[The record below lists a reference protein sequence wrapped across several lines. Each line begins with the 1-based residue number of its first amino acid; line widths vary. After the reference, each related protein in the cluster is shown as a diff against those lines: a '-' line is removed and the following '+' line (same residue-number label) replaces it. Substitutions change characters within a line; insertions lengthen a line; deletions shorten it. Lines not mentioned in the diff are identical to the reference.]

1 MVSTNRWRGMRPL
14 LMVLLSALL
23 LSLGWWGVSGGFMLG
38 ALVPLLVLSEG
49 YSDSRGD
56 WWRMCGWAAL
66 TFLLW
71 NFATIWWVW
80 NAAPIGVFTA
90 SIVGSFYNLC
100 GVMAYHYTSKRAPRA
115 LAYTLLVSIWLATE
129 WAYNS
134 AEVMTFPWLL
144 LGHGFSTDIMAVQW
158 YEYTG
163 IFGGSLW
170 VLCSNVAIFEALRS
184 RLRSRAVVAAVVI
197 VVPVVVSLSLYCG
210 YEPSRRTAQVA
221 VVQPNVP
228 CYESERLEAGMM
240 DPSATL
246 VSLIDEVPAETQFVL
261 LPESSLAY
269 LPAVGTIEES
279 QTEYYAPLFSQLHGG
294 DGDMKIIAGAST
306 MRIYGDVAATD
317 TARESDYGYYY
328 DLYNSALL
336 IDAEG
341 EVEQIYHK
349 QKLVIGVEAIPFRNL
364 LRNFKVDLGGVSG
377 QLGWGERHMV
387 FESGNA
393 KIGPAICY
401 EGLYGNHF
409 AGFVR
414 EGAEAMA
421 VVSND
426 GWWGN
431 TPGHKRLFDYCRL
444 RAIETRR
451 SIARSAN
458 TGISGFISPR
468 GEDVG
473 ERLEWDERGVLTED
487 VELRDDITFYVM
499 YGDWVARIATYIAAL
514 ALMYFISY
522 RIKRRNNLV
531 D

>member
-1 MVSTNRWRGMRPL
+1 MWSGIRPL

-56 WWRMCGWAAL
+56 WWRMCGWAAM

-115 LAYTLLVSIWLATE
+115 LAYTLLASIWIATE

-163 IFGGSLW
+163 IFGGTLW
-170 VLCSNVAIFEALRS
+170 VLCSNIGIFEAIRTRQPRKL
-184 RLRSRAVVAAVVI
+184 LLAVAIIVI
-197 VVPVVVSLSLYCG
+197 PVIISLSLYWSF
-210 YEPSRRTAQVA
+210 EPSKRSVQIS

-228 CYESERLEAGMM
+228 CYEEERMAAGMI
-240 DPSATL
+240 DPTSTIVELMA
-246 VSLIDEVPAETQFVL
+246 EVPAESKFVL
-261 LPESSLAY
+261 LPESALAY
-269 LPAVGTIEES
+269 IPAVGTVDES
-279 QTEYYAPLFSQLHGG
+279 ATGKYARLFSYLHGENSVQS
-294 DGDMKIIAGAST
+294 KLIAGAST
-306 MRIYGDVAATD
+306 VRYYGDVAATE
-317 TARESDYGYYY
+317 TAREADFGYY

-336 IDAEG
+336 IDQEG
-341 EVEQIYHK
+341 AVEQIYHK
-349 QKLVIGVEAIPFRNL
+349 QKLVIGVEAIPFRKILKNY
-364 LRNFKVDLGGVSG
+364 NVDLGGVSG
-377 QLGWGERHMV
+377 QLGWGERHLV
-387 FESGNA
+387 FENDGA
-393 KIGPAICY
+393 KVGPAICY

-409 AGFVR
+409 AGFAR

-421 VVSND
+421 IISND
-426 GWWGN
+426 GWWGD
-431 TPGHKRLFDYCRL
+431 TPGHRRLFDYCRL

-451 SIARSAN
+451 AIARSAN
-458 TGISGFISPR
+458 TGISGFISAR
-468 GEDVG
+468 GDIVG
-473 ERLEWDERGVLTED
+473 ERLEWDERGVLTAD
-487 VELRDDITFYVM
+487 VELRDDVTFYMM
-499 YGDWVARIATYIAAL
+499 YGDWVARIATYIAVMAL
-514 ALMYFISY
+514 LYYVAY
-522 RIKRRNNLV
+522 RAKRRNHLV